1 MAEPDAFPTP
11 PPLGTAARAAAL
23 ACLADHRAVPTSLV
37 GYQSSGRVAVLGPE
51 TRAIEIAQALPAALT
66 GTVIAVAENA
76 EPTAPDEAGG
86 GGGFPRFIRA
96 RVEAVEGYLG
106 AFRIIGSGGTVVAPS
121 PLSAGQPFD
130 LVLDLND
137 SPLIASEI
145 PPPGYYHAGE
155 EEDIE
160 RSLAALPSMVGEF
173 EKPRF
178 FRYDSDLCV
187 HGSRGITACTR
198 CIDACP
204 ADAIQSLGERVEVDP
219 YLCQGGGVCATV
231 CPSGA
236 MRYAY
241 PSAEDLLERLRAALV
256 AYRGAGG
263 EDPIVLLHDRETGRV
278 WVEAQEA
285 ALPYQ
290 VIPCEIEEVASV
302 GADGWLALL
311 AYGARGVWI
320 LRSSAVSAS
329 VQAAVDE
336 QMALAHTLLVGLGY
350 SASCIA
356 WHDGASVPDAIESG
370 CRHVP
375 SASFAPIDEKRTLI
389 GHAIEHLARYA
400 PAPAESVALPAGSP
414 FGTLKIDTETCTLCM
429 ACPSV
434 CPARALE
441 PGGDVPELRFI
452 EWNCVQC
459 GLCEQ
464 ACPEGSIRRVPRF
477 LFEARAR
484 LEVRVLNEDRVFR
497 CIHCGK
503 PFATEKI
510 IERMTGKLAAHWMFQ
525 KPEAMRRLQM
535 CEDCR
540 VKDVFK
546 DGGGLLR
553 PGAGSD
559 ERQV

>member
-1 MAEPDAFPTP
+1 MAEPGAFPSP
-11 PPLGTAARAAAL
+11 PPGTAARAAAR
-23 ACLADHRAVPTSLV
+23 ACLTACRAVPTSLV
-37 GYQSSGRVAVLGPE
+37 GYRSSGRVAVLGPE
-51 TRAIEIAQALPAALT
+51 TQAIEVAQALPAALT
-66 GTVIAVAENA
+66 GTVVTVAEK
-76 EPTAPDEAGG
+76 APLIAPEEVGG
-86 GGGFPRFIRA
+86 DGPPRFIRA
-96 RVEAVEGYLG
+96 RVEAVEGHLG
-106 AFRIIGSGGTVVAPS
+106 AFRIIGPGGTVIAPS
-121 PLSAGQPFD
+121 SLSGGQPFD

-137 SPLIASEI
+137 PPLIASEI
-145 PPPGYYHAGE
+145 PPPGYYHAGAG
-155 EEDIE
+155 EDIE
-160 RSLAALPSMVGEF
+160 RLLAMLPSMVGEF

-178 FRYDSDLCV
+178 FRYDSDLCA
-187 HGSRGITACTR
+187 HGARGITACTR

-204 ADAIQSLGERVEVDP
+204 ADAIRSLGERVEVDP
-219 YLCQGGGVCATV
+219 YLCQGGGACAIV

-241 PSAEDLLERLRAALV
+241 PSAEDLLEGLRAALV
-256 AYRGAGG
+256 AYREAGG
-263 EDPIVLLHDRETGRV
+263 EDPIVLLHDRETGRA
-278 WVEAQEA
+278 WVETHEA
-285 ALPYQ
+285 SLPGR

-320 LRSSAVSAS
+320 LRSSAAPAS
-329 VQAAVDE
+329 VQTAVDE
-336 QMALAHTLLVGLGY
+336 QMTLARTLLVGLGY
-350 SASCIA
+350 PASCIA
-356 WHDGASVPDAIESG
+356 WHDGASEPDELQSG
-370 CRHVP
+370 WRHVP
-375 SASFAPIDEKRTLI
+375 SASFSPIDEKRTLI

-400 PAPAESVALPAGSP
+400 PDPAESVALPDGSP
-414 FGTLKIDTETCTLCM
+414 FGTLEVDTETCTLCM

-484 LEVRVLNEDRVFR
+484 LEVHVLNKDRVFR

-510 IERMTGKLAAHWMFQ
+510 IARMTGKLAAHWMFQ
-525 KPEAMRRLQM
+525 KPEAMRRLRM

-540 VKDVFK
+540 VKDMLK
-546 DGGGLLR
+546 DGGGLSMS
-553 PGAGSD
+553 GAGPD
-559 ERQV
+559 GRPV